1 MYKVLISIIFIFFIS
16 NLKAQSL
23 KNMEI
28 DSNSNLLKPYKID
41 LIISNY
47 NSKENTFKAGMF
59 VELKDEWKIY
69 WENPG
74 DAGLAP
80 KLNWDNLS
88 NINNINLLFPAP
100 VKFNFF
106 DIKTF
111 GYKDRVV
118 FPVEIKVK
126 DKKKIVKGIL
136 KFEAQICNKIC
147 IPIEKDFYLEF
158 TSKTKFYNNKNFE
171 IQKFKQTVPVLNK
184 NNFIEKITL
193 KGSDLILDLN
203 KNFLLTEDT
212 LLIIEDKNLKIFP
225 DVKFSLSK
233 NKKLAFINLEK
244 IKDDFFLEDSLKVTF
259 FSKNYNVY
267 EKVKISKNI
276 VDENNLIKIILISFL
291 AGLVL
296 NFMPCVLPV
305 ISLKLSKLVLMANNK
320 KIHIRKSIFFQVLG
334 VLCSFLT
341 LSIITSFLKFSGYQV
356 GWGFQFQN
364 QYFLFF
370 LTLLVFLFG
379 FNILGIFE
387 IKLPSFL
394 LFQLNKFSIKNFDDF
409 LSGFLMTLL
418 ATPCTAPFVGSAIS
432 FALSGDY
439 YDIFLVFQI
448 MSLGLSFPLIV
459 FFLFPNFIKFM
470 PKSGNWL
477 NVFRKSMAI
486 LFLLTGIWLF
496 SIFLQNFKN
505 EVQETQSNEKINW
518 IKWDIIKKPNL
529 INDLILKNKIIL
541 LDITAE
547 WCITCKYNKL
557 FVFDKNNI
565 FKIFNNEKIVPLQL
579 DWTKKNNEIENFL
592 FSKDRYGIPYN
603 EIYSKKFINGYLLP
617 ELLNEKV
624 LIDAIN
630 KVK

>member
-1 MYKVLISIIFIFFIS
+1 
-16 NLKAQSL
+16 
-23 KNMEI
+23 
-28 DSNSNLLKPYKID
+28 
-41 LIISNY
+41 
-47 NSKENTFKAGMF
+47 
-59 VELKDEWKIY
+59 
-69 WENPG
+69 
-74 DAGLAP
+74 
-80 KLNWDNLS
+80 
-88 NINNINLLFPAP
+88 
-100 VKFNFF
+100 
-106 DIKTF
+106 
-111 GYKDRVV
+111 
-118 FPVEIKVK
+118 
-126 DKKKIVKGIL
+126 
-136 KFEAQICNKIC
+136 
-147 IPIEKDFYLEF
+147 
-158 TSKTKFYNNKNFE
+158 
-171 IQKFKQTVPVLNK
+171 
-184 NNFIEKITL
+184 
-193 KGSDLILDLN
+193 
-203 KNFLLTEDT
+203 
-212 LLIIEDKNLKIFP
+212 
-225 DVKFSLSK
+225 
-233 NKKLAFINLEK
+233 
-244 IKDDFFLEDSLKVTF
+244 
-259 FSKNYNVY
+259 
-267 EKVKISKNI
+267 
-276 VDENNLIKIILISFL
+276 
-291 AGLVL
+291 
-296 NFMPCVLPV
+296 
-305 ISLKLSKLVLMANNK
+305 
-320 KIHIRKSIFFQVLG
+320 
-334 VLCSFLT
+334 
-341 LSIITSFLKFSGYQV
+341 
-356 GWGFQFQN
+356 
-364 QYFLFF
+364 
-370 LTLLVFLFG
+370 
-379 FNILGIFE
+379 
-387 IKLPSFL
+387 
-394 LFQLNKFSIKNFDDF
+394 
-409 LSGFLMTLL
+409 MTLL